1 MSHTVSRPSS
11 EQTFQIQGM
20 HCGSCVARVEQGL
33 RKAFP
38 ELTEV
43 RVNLA
48 TEKALVLGEVAP
60 EAVISA
66 LQDIGYQA
74 RLVQSDAQRQSF
86 PQVAEKLDRQP
97 WIRLVVAVVLTV
109 PLFAIHMLGL
119 HFAGAG
125 WVQLALATP
134 VLFYSG
140 AEIFTIAIRQLP
152 RLQSDMNTLIALGSG
167 VAWAYSVYGLMTGS
181 VEALYFETAAMIVTL
196 ILLGRFLEAR
206 AKAQAGGAIR
216 SLMNLQPQTALK
228 KLGNDWQEVP
238 VSDLKVGD
246 VILVRPGGQIPVDGT
261 VRDGQS
267 SVNESMLTG
276 ESLLVSKGKG
286 DAVIGGT
293 LNESGSLTIEVTHS
307 GQQGVLARMI
317 ELVDKAQSGKP
328 PIQKQADRIAGVF
341 VPVVLGVALLTFLGW
356 FWTGHQLADAI
367 RPAIA
372 VLVIACPCA
381 LGLATPTAI
390 QVGLGRAAREGILIR
405 DTDGLELAHRLN
417 VLVMDKTGTLT
428 EGKPEVVALKCWPDF
443 QVNELLTL
451 AAALESHSEH
461 PLGKAIVRY
470 AEKQGM
476 TNLPDSIDHFQS
488 ETGLGISGLANGRW
502 VLIGNSEFLLQQGIL
517 TASVSRDVMQAA
529 QEGQTAVFIS
539 VDGRLAGLVS
549 IMDPLKPTSGPAIA
563 SLRGLGITPR
573 MLSGDKQETAVAI
586 GKMAGLH
593 EDEVQGGVSPADKLA
608 VIQSLQNRQSEK
620 PTVVGMVG
628 DGINDAPALAQA
640 DVSIAMGT
648 GTDVAM
654 KTAQITLLH
663 GDISKVADAIGL
675 SRAIL
680 STIRQ
685 NLFWAFFYNL
695 IAIPAAIFG
704 LLNPMIAAG
713 AMALSSVSVVL
724 NSLRLRN
731 YKTGRQ
737 Y

>member
-1 MSHTVSRPSS
+1 
-11 EQTFQIQGM
+11 
-20 HCGSCVARVEQGL
+20 
-33 RKAFP
+33 
-38 ELTEV
+38 
-43 RVNLA
+43 
-48 TEKALVLGEVAP
+48 
-60 EAVISA
+60 
-66 LQDIGYQA
+66 
-74 RLVQSDAQRQSF
+74 
-86 PQVAEKLDRQP
+86 
-97 WIRLVVAVVLTV
+97 
-109 PLFAIHMLGL
+109 
-119 HFAGAG
+119 
-125 WVQLALATP
+125 
-134 VLFYSG
+134 
-140 AEIFTIAIRQLP
+140 
-152 RLQSDMNTLIALGSG
+152 
-167 VAWAYSVYGLMTGS
+167 
-181 VEALYFETAAMIVTL
+181 
-196 ILLGRFLEAR
+196 
-206 AKAQAGGAIR
+206 
-216 SLMNLQPQTALK
+216 
-228 KLGNDWQEVP
+228 
-238 VSDLKVGD
+238 
-246 VILVRPGGQIPVDGT
+246 
-261 VRDGQS
+261 
-267 SVNESMLTG
+267 
-276 ESLLVSKGKG
+276 
-286 DAVIGGT
+286 
-293 LNESGSLTIEVTHS
+293 
-307 GQQGVLARMI
+307 MI

-341 VPVVLGVALLTFLGW
+341 VPVVLGVALLTFGGW
-356 FWTGHQLADAI
+356 FWMGRELADAI

-390 QVGLGRAAREGILIR
+390 QVGLGRAAKEGILIR

-417 VLVMDKTGTLT
+417 ILVMDKTGTLT
-428 EGKPEVVALKCWPDF
+428 EGKPEVVTLKCWPDF
-443 QVNELLTL
+443 QAPELLPL

-470 AEKQGM
+470 AEKQGI
-476 TNLPDSIDHFQS
+476 TELPDSIDNFQS
-488 ETGLGISGLANGRW
+488 ETGLGISGLVNGRR
-502 VLIGNSEFLLQQGIL
+502 VLIGNSEFLLQRGIL

-529 QEGQTAVFIS
+529 EAGQTAVFIS

-549 IMDPLKPTSGPAIA
+549 IMDPLKSTSAPAIT

-573 MLSGDKQETAVAI
+573 MLSGDKQETAEAI

-593 EDEVQGGVSPADKLA
+593 ENEVQGGVSPADKLA
-608 VIQSLQNRQSEK
+608 VIQALQNRESEK
-620 PTVVGMVG
+620 STVVGMVG

-680 STIRQ
+680 RTIRQ

-695 IAIPAAIFG
+695 IAIPAAILG

-737 Y
+737 

>member
-1 MSHTVSRPSS
+1 
-11 EQTFQIQGM
+11 M

-38 ELTEV
+38 TLTEV

-48 TEKALVLGEVAP
+48 TEKALVVGTVPP

-66 LQDIGYQA
+66 IQDIGYQA
-74 RLVQSDAQRQSF
+74 TLVHPEVQQQGSAQLI
-86 PQVAEKLDRQP
+86 EKPDRQP
-97 WIRLVVAVVLTV
+97 WIRLVVAVVLTS

-125 WVQLALATP
+125 WVQLALSTP

-140 AEIFTIAIRQLP
+140 AEIFNIALRQLP

-181 VEALYFETAAMIVTL
+181 PETLYFETAAMIVTL

-206 AKAQAGGAIR
+206 AKAQAGEAIR
-216 SLMNLQPQTALK
+216 SLMDLQPQTALK
-228 KLGNDWQEVP
+228 KEDNDWQEVA

-276 ESLLVSKGKG
+276 ESLPVSKRKG

-293 LNESGSLTIEVTHS
+293 LNESGSLTIGVTHS

-328 PIQKQADRIAGVF
+328 PIQKLADRIAGVF
-341 VPVVLGVALLTFLGW
+341 VPMVLGVATLTFLGW
-356 FWTGHQLADAI
+356 LWTGKDLAEAI

-390 QVGLGRAAREGILIR
+390 QVGLGRAAKEGILIR

-417 VLVMDKTGTLT
+417 VLVLDKTGTLT
-428 EGKPEVVALKCWPDF
+428 EGKPEVVALKCWPSF
-443 QVNELLTL
+443 QASELLAL

-470 AEKQGM
+470 AEKLGV
-476 TNLPDSIDHFQS
+476 TELPDSIDNFQS
-488 ETGLGISGLANGRW
+488 ESGLGISGLVNGRRI
-502 VLIGNSEFLLQQGIL
+502 LIGNSEFLLQRGIL
-517 TASVSRDVMQAA
+517 TASVSREVLRAA
-529 QEGQTAVFIS
+529 EAGQTAVFIS
-539 VDGRLAGLVS
+539 IDGELAGLVS
-549 IMDPLKPTSGPAIA
+549 IMDPLKPTSTSAIA

-593 EDEVQGGVSPADKLA
+593 ENEVQGGVSPADKLA
-608 VIQSLQNRQSEK
+608 AIQSLQKQQSDK
-620 PTVVGMVG
+620 PAVVGMVG

-663 GDISKVADAIGL
+663 GDISKVVDAIGL

-680 STIRQ
+680 NTIRQ

-695 IAIPAAIFG
+695 IAIPAAILG

-713 AMALSSVSVVL
+713 AMALSSVCVVL

-737 Y
+737 